1 MEIQDSIIYI
11 GMILTVGI
19 SMLVLAAN
27 SHYRAMW
34 KLSKLSSI
42 PFYLFLV
49 IVFTIIQWGIGGG
62 LYFVLNFLNLV

>member
-1 MEIQDSIIYI
+1 MEIQDSIIYV
-11 GMILTVGI
+11 GMILTVGL

-27 SHYRAMW
+27 SRYRAMW
-34 KLSKLSSI
+34 ELSKISRL

-49 IVFTIIQWGIGGG
+49 IIFTIAQWGIGGG